1 MYILVAILQPCHV
14 VYTDFRP
21 VPLQQ
26 YIYPAGGD
34 GLHLVMNERNEFREE
49 NFNAAM
55 AVLKDAGD
63 AGKGDRRGRKG
74 GTYGREK
81 NFWKFF
87 PT

>member
-1 MYILVAILQPCHV
+1 M

-34 GLHLVMNERNEFREE
+34 GLHLVVNERGEFREE

-55 AVLKDAGD
+55 SVLRDAGD

-74 GTYGREK
+74 GTSGILIYS
-81 NFWKFF
+81 
-87 PT
+87 